1 MLGLN
6 NCCCLPAALPRP
18 AGHEA
23 GEEHVEVYR
32 ESLTPEGNL
41 IYTLPREAGLMPA
54 PTGLHGTSL
63 LAPYQRLE
71 VSACL
76 SSFWW
81 SAASSRP
88 FDGM

>member
-1 MLGLN
+1 LLTH
-6 NCCCLPAALPRP
+6 P

-32 ESLTPEGNL
+32 ESLTPEGKL
-41 IYTLPREAGLMPA
+41 VYTLPLEAGLMPA

-71 VSACL
+71 VGFAACHV
-76 SSFWW
+76 
-81 SAASSRP
+81 
-88 FDGM
+88 

>member
-1 MLGLN
+1 ML
-6 NCCCLPAALPRP
+6 CQPIYALGAVTCMPTSTIAVASCSPTHP

-32 ESLTPEGNL
+32 ESLTPEGKL
-41 IYTLPREAGLMPA
+41 VYTLPLEAGLMPA

-71 VSACL
+71 VGV
-76 SSFWW
+76 
-81 SAASSRP
+81 AA
-88 FDGM
+88 